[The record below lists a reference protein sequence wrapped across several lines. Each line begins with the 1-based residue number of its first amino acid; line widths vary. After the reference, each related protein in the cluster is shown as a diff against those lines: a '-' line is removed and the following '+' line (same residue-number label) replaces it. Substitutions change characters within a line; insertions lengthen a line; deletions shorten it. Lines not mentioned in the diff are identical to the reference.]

1 MKNVAQKKLL
11 WSVLFMFLLAL
22 GAVLGSKETG
32 VASSRL
38 AVHFIDIG
46 QGDSILVSLKHYYS
60 DMKFIFEH

>member
-1 MKNVAQKKLL
+1 
-11 WSVLFMFLLAL
+11 MFLLAL